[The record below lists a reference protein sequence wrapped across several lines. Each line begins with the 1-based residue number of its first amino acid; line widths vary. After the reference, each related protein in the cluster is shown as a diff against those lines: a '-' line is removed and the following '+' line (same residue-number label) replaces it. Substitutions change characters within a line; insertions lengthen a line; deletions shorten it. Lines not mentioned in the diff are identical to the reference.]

1 MITHNGKSLPFA
13 THHGMPIYAATMGG
27 KMVIGGWLLSATEQA
42 IVAAFGAEEGKA
54 VIRRTNDYLNALAIT
69 DPTRAQ
75 QLAMFINEDPLLVTS
90 LVETSKTRWLVTDG
104 DAAINIDYVPTQNSH
119 IRSMYKLLAFGNLA
133 QVGTPFGAGAAWR
146 NNNFECLLPV
156 NNKTTC
162 YFAYGNN
169 PYQFTC
175 NVPIDTPLFIDA
187 NKNHWTWTN
196 LQTEQVLQENV
207 FANNITISQPNGL
220 GIFWNNRGG
229 AIRTNGPILAIAFV
243 EEADGVFHLL
253 PFTYQGEAGMLD
265 IISGTFHPNANTQ
278 GAFTIALT
286 DK

>member
-1 MITHNGKSLPFA
+1 MAIYHKGKELSNPFHGGKSILEIYHMGKSYINWLSSDTKAAIRLTFGEEA
-13 THHGMPIYAATMGG
+13 TQ
-27 KMVIGGWLLSATEQA
+27 VIKS
-42 IVAAFGAEEGKA
+42 
-54 VIRRTNDYLNALAIT
+54 TNAYLKTIAST
-69 DPTRAQ
+69 DKQRAKT
-75 QLAMFINEDPLLVTS
+75 LTNFINEDPLLVTS

-119 IRSMYKLLAFGNLA
+119 IRSMYKLLAYGDLA
-133 QVGTPFGAGAAWR
+133 QSGTPFGAGANWR

-156 NNKTTC
+156 NNQTTC
-162 YFAYGNN
+162 YFAYGNT
-169 PYQFTC
+169 PHQFTC

-207 FANNITISQPNGL
+207 FASNITISQPNGL
-220 GIFWNNRGG
+220 GIFWGNRGG

-243 EEADGVFHLL
+243 EEADGAFNLT
-253 PFTYQGEAGMLD
+253 PFIHNGENGMLD
-265 IISGTFHPNANTQ
+265 IISGTFYPNANTS
-278 GAFTIALT
+278 GAFTIELT